1 MSQNNR
7 VYNETYQI
15 NTKNDTSSNWLS
27 CIMPK
32 SNKQIKVQI
41 VIDSNTRQVQAQ
53 NIRMREEPPT
63 KQSFL
68 SEIQNISIPTYT
80 ASQAPKKAEP
90 QGGLNLLSL
99 F

>member
-41 VIDSNTRQVQAQ
+41 VLDSNTRQVQA
-53 NIRMREEPPT
+53 
-63 KQSFL
+63 
-68 SEIQNISIPTYT
+68 
-80 ASQAPKKAEP
+80 
-90 QGGLNLLSL
+90 
-99 F
+99 